1 MSDFGRGG
9 LIYNINLDGTKE
21 YSHAFLGRYGKFLYS
36 AANILFN
43 INEQD
48 ILSKKRWAEIVV
60 VRKTICNSLSVGY
73 GLHPETIGDFLCIDR
88 STAIYN
94 TRKHYDW
101 IEYDK
106 RYFDVYDKYFNYI
119 DKVII
124 EDDLKKAASLKFVE
138 KSKDE
143 VIKNLKK
150 EVQLLKQKCYDNEIV
165 N

>member
-9 LIYNINLDGTKE
+9 LIYNINLDGTRE

-36 AANILFN
+36 AANILFS
-43 INEQD
+43 INEED
-48 ILSKKRWAEIVV
+48 IVSNKRWSEIVV
-60 VRKTICNSLSVGY
+60 VRKTISNSLSVGY

-88 STAIYN
+88 STAIHN
-94 TRKHYDW
+94 SKKHYDW
-101 IEYDK
+101 MEYDK
-106 RYFDVYDKYFNYI
+106 RYLGVYDKYFNYI

-124 EDDLKKAASLKFVE
+124 EDDLKKATSLQFVE
-138 KSKDE
+138 KSKDQ

-150 EVQLLKQKCYDNEIV
+150 ELTLLKQKVYDNETV